1 MPEEKTPH
9 PAFARLLLGIIAFTV
24 LPPSIGAPTSSK
36 YDITP
41 VAVGRR
47 DGADF
52 FSEASLTTGTC
63 SATDNLKSYTPYV
76 SPCPGD
82 DFEWIRPADSLS
94 SSEKKYLEA
103 RRPKLQAS
111 WDERMKMAELSN
123 PLPRLP
129 VVAMALSGGGY
140 RAFTSGSGM
149 AFQQNNTAGSAG
161 DILALSSYV
170 AGLSGGSWALT
181 SFYANNGLSPDQL
194 AKTVCNLPTMLDSCH

>member
-9 PAFARLLLGIIAFTV
+9 PAITRLLLGIIAFTV
-24 LPPSIGAPTSSK
+24 LQPSLGAPTSSK
-36 YDITP
+36 YDIPP
-41 VAVGRR
+41 VAVERR
-47 DGADF
+47 DGPDF
-52 FSEASLTTGTC
+52 FSEASFTAGTC
-63 SATDNLKSYTPYV
+63 SATDNLKSYTPYA

-111 WDERMKMAELSN
+111 WDERMKEADLSD

-161 DILALSSYV
+161 DLLALSSYV
-170 AGLSGGSWALT
+170 AGLSGGSWALA

-194 AKTVCNLPTMLDSCH
+194 AKTVRHLSLYSR